1 MDYVYPRNDLVKITN
16 ESEKKKLF
24 QGPHSFIGLPFV
36 IKFLKV
42 RKKVGKKLLSSIEYF
57 KINIKILEFQN
68 VILAE
73 ICEQ

>member
-16 ESEKKKLF
+16 ESEKKLF
-24 QGPHSFIGLPFV
+24 QSRHSFIGLPFV